1 MKRISQLLIVI
12 VVMLA
17 VSLNV
22 NAQFKKKENNR
33 VPDRFHM
40 GIRAGYSLSVIEV
53 EGVGFPQ
60 GGLAMDFQIAPIPL
74 FLETGA
80 YYMNKGR
87 EGSNHKAKDDH
98 SVYLPLL
105 LSYHI
110 NIGPNLFLQPFL
122 GGVGAY
128 LFDTEEFDPAIR
140 AGLGFNFGRLYSN
153 IGIDCS
159 LTSHEDKFSTPYN
172 HEAMWTNYNLFFTI
186 GFNWSGN
193 R

>member
-40 GIRAGYSLSVIEV
+40 GIRAGYSQSVGDV
-53 EGVGFPQ
+53 EDIVFIQ
-60 GGLAMDFQIAPIPL
+60 GGIGVDFQVAPVPL
-74 FLETGA
+74 FLETGLF
-80 YYMNKGR
+80 YMNKGQIDWDGMD
-87 EGSNHKAKDDH
+87 EDH
-98 SVYLPLL
+98 YGYVPLL

-110 NIGPNLFLQPFL
+110 NIGPNLFLQPFFGGIAGYL
-122 GGVGAY
+122 GT
-128 LFDTEEFDPAIR
+128 TEEFDAGIR
-140 AGLGFNFGRLYSN
+140 TGLGFNFGRLYANVGYDFGLVEQKRKYNYSN
-153 IGIDCS
+153 DGHPNDWKNN
-159 LTSHEDKFSTPYN
+159 T
-172 HEAMWTNYNLFFTI
+172 FFVTV
-186 GFNWSGN
+186 GFNWAGS